1 MCIYLTEKNSTP
13 KVARKDIVCYK
24 LVEDVRAYGRYSK
37 IAYTPF
43 MGYCVSLGETY
54 DAMGQR
60 TIHEFD
66 EYDAPHGCYTH
77 YFSEGGIHTFKTL
90 EGVEKFCNGYSHT
103 YGIGCGC
110 SVVKCIIR
118 KGTEY
123 FSGVFE
129 GTRIPCYA
137 SSSLTYTEEI
147 VKDLDFLDDDD
158 YDD

>member
-1 MCIYLTEKNSTP
+1 MCIYLTKKNSTP

-24 LVEDVRAYGRYSK
+24 LVEDIHAYGRYSK
-37 IAYTPF
+37 VAYTPF
-43 MGYCVSLGETY
+43 MGVCVTLGETY
-54 DAMGQR
+54 DAFGQR

-66 EYDAPHGCYTH
+66 EFDTPHGCYTH
-77 YFSEGGIHTFKTL
+77 YFSEGAIHTFKTL
-90 EGVEKFCNGYSHT
+90 DGVEKFCNEYNHT
-103 YGIGCGC
+103 YGIGCDC
-110 SVVKCIIR
+110 KVVKCIIR

-147 VKDLDFLDDDD
+147 IED
-158 YDD
+158 

>member
-1 MCIYLTEKNSTP
+1 MCIYLTKKNSTP
-13 KVARKDIVCYK
+13 KIAKKDIVCYK
-24 LVEDVRAYGRYSK
+24 IVEDVHAYGRYSK
-37 IAYTPF
+37 VAYTPF
-43 MGYCVSLGETY
+43 MGYCVTLGETY

-60 TIHEFD
+60 TIYEFD
-66 EYDAPHGCYTH
+66 EYDAPHGRYTH

-90 EGVEKFCNGYSHT
+90 EGVEKFCCQYSIT
-103 YGIGCGC
+103 YGLDSTCK
-110 SVVKCIIR
+110 VVKCIIR

-147 VKDLDFLDDDD
+147 VKEFLDFDGDFLDD
-158 YDD
+158 

>member
-1 MCIYLTEKNSTP
+1 MCIYLTKKNSTP

-60 TIHEFD
+60 AIYEFD
-66 EYDAPHGCYTH
+66 EYDDTPHGCYTH

-90 EGVEKFCNGYSHT
+90 EGVEKFCGVYSNT
-103 YGIGCGC
+103 YGLGINCQ
-110 SVVKCIIR
+110 VVKCIIP

-147 VKDLDFLDDDD
+147 VKDFLKEEEEED
-158 YDD
+158 

>member
-1 MCIYLTEKNSTP
+1 
-13 KVARKDIVCYK
+13 
-24 LVEDVRAYGRYSK
+24 
-37 IAYTPF
+37 
-43 MGYCVSLGETY
+43 MGYCITLGETY
-54 DAMGQR
+54 DAMGKR

-66 EYDAPHGCYTH
+66 EFDTTHGCYTH

-90 EGVEKFCNGYSHT
+90 EGARKMFDVYSDL
-103 YGIGCGC
+103 YGIGSRCK
-110 SVVKCIIR
+110 VVRCIIR

-147 VKDLDFLDDDD
+147 VEDLED
-158 YDD
+158 